1 MTHSPTVAATDAARK
16 RVGAVCTAALSALC
30 VLAAGPAGAQEG
42 LTVDFGAADSGG
54 YGHLLLLFAA
64 IALAPAVLAVVTS
77 FARIAIVLFF
87 MRAGLGSNEIP
98 PTVVI
103 IGLAIF
109 LTLFTMAPQ
118 MSGVYSEALVPYMAG
133 DLQLDAAASIF
144 VEELRGFMSEH
155 TRPSDLA
162 VFADFAPERDADQVT
177 PMNTVVPAYIISELR
192 AAFLIGFIIYLPFVI
207 IDLVVGSTLA
217 SIGLVSLP
225 APAIALPFK
234 VLLFVMV
241 DGWALLTHSLLATML

>member
-1 MTHSPTVAATDAARK
+1 MSNSLRAKVGVLAGALVVAAC
-16 RVGAVCTAALSALC
+16 GL
-30 VLAAGPAGAQEG
+30 LAQPVAAQEG
-42 LTVDFGAADSGG
+42 ISIDFGPGESGS
-54 YGHLLLLFAA
+54 YARLLLLFAA

-87 MRAGLGSNEIP
+87 MRAGLGSNDIP

-109 LTLFTMAPQ
+109 LTVFTMAPQ
-118 MSGVYSEALVPYMAG
+118 MDQAYSQAIAPYLAG
-133 DLQLDAAASIF
+133 ELELEAASSSF
-144 VEELRGFMSEH
+144 VEQLRGYMGAH
-155 TRPSDLA
+155 TRPADLA
-162 VFADFAPERDADQVT
+162 VFEEFKPQRAANQAV
-177 PMNTVVPAYIISELR
+177 PMGTLVPAFIISELR
-192 AAFLIGFIIYLPFVI
+192 AAFLIGFIIYLPFLV

-217 SIGLVSLP
+217 SVGLVSLP

-241 DGWALLTHSLLATML
+241 DGWALLTGSLLATML

>member
-1 MTHSPTVAATDAARK
+1 MTSSLRGKAHVLR
-16 RVGAVCTAALSALC
+16 GAL
-30 VLAAGPAGAQEG
+30 LAAAGGLLAQPVAAQEG
-42 LTVDFGAADSGG
+42 ISIDFGSGESG
-54 YGHLLLLFAA
+54 SYARLLLLFAA

-87 MRAGLGSNEIP
+87 MRAGLGSNDIP

-109 LTLFTMAPQ
+109 LTIFTMTPQ
-118 MSGVYSEALVPYMAG
+118 MEQAYSKAIAPYLAG
-133 DLQLDAAASIF
+133 ELELDGASIIF
-144 VEELRGFMSEH
+144 VEELRGYMGGH
-155 TRPSDLA
+155 TRPADLA
-162 VFADFAPERDADQVT
+162 VFEEFSPERAADQAV
-177 PMNTVVPAYIISELR
+177 PMGTLVPAFIISELR
-192 AAFLIGFIIYLPFVI
+192 AAFLIGFIIYLPFLV

-217 SIGLVSLP
+217 SVGLVSLP

-241 DGWALLTHSLLATML
+241 DGWALLTQSLLATIL

>member
-1 MTHSPTVAATDAARK
+1 M
-16 RVGAVCTAALSALC
+16 GAVCTAALSA
-30 VLAAGPAGAQEG
+30 LAAGPAGAQEG
-42 LTVDFGAADSGG
+42 LSVDFGAADSGG
-54 YGHLLLLFAA
+54 YARLLLLFAA

-118 MSGVYSEALVPYMAG
+118 MGGVYSQALVPYMAG

-144 VEELRGFMSEH
+144 VEQLRGFMSER

-162 VFADFAPERDADQVT
+162 VFAEFAPEPDAGQAT

-217 SIGLVSLP
+217 SVGLVSLP
-225 APAIALPFK
+225 AAAIALPFK